1 MVLHRVAH
9 RGYSAVAPENTLPA
23 LAGAVLAGATL
34 VEFDV
39 RTTADGVPVVIHDR
53 TVDRTT
59 DGSGQVWDLMLDE
72 VRALDAGSWFSPAF
86 AGLRVPLLSEVLDLL
101 ASPLADSAAAAGV
114 APGPEAAGG
123 LLPASGGVAGL
134 LPASGGVAGLL
145 PGPGG
150 AAGLLL
156 EIKAP
161 ATLEQVKA
169 ILWQVADRDLL
180 ARTVVQS
187 FDPQVVALVR
197 EAAPD
202 VRRGLLRLLLDD
214 ETVPLARDLG
224 VVCCNPPLGDLLA
237 DPATVEALIAAGIDV
252 MPWTANDRSQWAALV
267 GAGVAGLITD
277 RVGELTGWS
286 PTAG

>member
-1 MVLHRVAH
+1 MALHRVAH

-23 LAGAVLAGATL
+23 LAAAVLAGATL

-39 RTTADGVPVVIHDR
+39 RTTTDGVPVVIHDR

-101 ASPLADSAAAAGV
+101 AAPLADDAPAAGVTPRPEAAAAQ
-114 APGPEAAGG
+114 ASPPPGA
-123 LLPASGGVAGL
+123 
-134 LPASGGVAGLL
+134 
-145 PGPGG
+145 

-202 VRRGLLRLLLDD
+202 VRRGLLRLRFDD
-214 ETVPLARDLG
+214 ETVPLAKDLG
-224 VVCCNPPLGDLLA
+224 VVCCNPALGDVLG
-237 DPATVEALIAAGIDV
+237 DPATVEALIGAGIDV
-252 MPWTANDRSQWAALV
+252 LPWTANDMSQWPALV
-267 GAGVAGLITD
+267 EAGVAGLITD
-277 RVGELTGWS
+277 RVGELTGW
-286 PTAG
+286 AR